1 MQPRSKSLLGA
12 PEPMFVS
19 EEELVSLACASAQG
33 RRRAVRVQSDANLHK
48 VGCSWSASAQGV
60 LFASSSGPT
69 TPPRFELA
77 NRTPCALQTGEPTVS
92 HEGGNE
98 TNTSSTFALECQ
110 SASLACASA
119 QGRRRAV
126 PVQSDANLH
135 KVGCSWSARAGG
147 TRPSCSAGPTTPL
160 RFEHEGLV
168 PPARQTGEPT
178 VSHEGGNETDPSS
191 TFLILEHSP
200 ASLACASAQGRRRA
214 VRVQSDANLHK
225 VACSWS
231 ARPDGDRR
239 ERSAGPT
246 TPPRFERS
254 RRSPSGRQT
263 GEATVSHEGGNDT
276 DGHSAFLSTVTH
288 GA

>member
-1 MQPRSKSLLGA
+1 MISRRKDISMQPRSNSLLGA
-12 PEPMFVS
+12 LVS

-33 RRRAVRVQSDANLHK
+33 RRRAVR
-48 VGCSWSASAQGV
+48 
-60 LFASSSGPT
+60 
-69 TPPRFELA
+69 
-77 NRTPCALQTGEPTVS
+77 
-92 HEGGNE
+92 
-98 TNTSSTFALECQ
+98 
-110 SASLACASA
+110 
-119 QGRRRAV
+119 
-126 PVQSDANLH
+126 VQSDANLH

-191 TFLILEHSP
+191 TFSVLEHSP

-231 ARPDGDRR
+231 ANAWRR
-239 ERSAGPT
+239 SRVGSAGPT
-246 TPPRFERS
+246 TPLRFEPTRD
-254 RRSPSGRQT
+254 RRQALQT
-263 GEATVSHEGGNDT
+263 GEATVSHVGGNEAV
-276 DGHSAFLSTVTH
+276 GCSAFSVSSRSDVMTH

>member
-12 PEPMFVS
+12 RVGSEPMLVS

-33 RRRAVRVQSDANLHK
+33 RRRAVR
-48 VGCSWSASAQGV
+48 
-60 LFASSSGPT
+60 
-69 TPPRFELA
+69 
-77 NRTPCALQTGEPTVS
+77 
-92 HEGGNE
+92 
-98 TNTSSTFALECQ
+98 
-110 SASLACASA
+110 
-119 QGRRRAV
+119 
-126 PVQSDANLH
+126 VQSDANLH

-160 RFEHEGLV
+160 RFEHEGLA

-191 TFLILEHSP
+191 TFSLFSRLWLGLRQTLCSRQTFSFLECSP

-239 ERSAGPT
+239 ARSAGPT
-246 TPPRFERS
+246 TPPRFERA

-263 GEATVSHEGGNDT
+263 GEATVSHEGGNEA
-276 DGHSAFLSTVTH
+276 DGCSAFSLVTH